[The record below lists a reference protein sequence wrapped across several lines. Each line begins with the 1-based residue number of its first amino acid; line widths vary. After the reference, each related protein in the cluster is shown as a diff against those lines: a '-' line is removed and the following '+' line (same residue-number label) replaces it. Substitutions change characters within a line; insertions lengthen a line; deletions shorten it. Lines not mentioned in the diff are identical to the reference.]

1 MNFSKAK
8 IFSISFM
15 ILFFIT
21 SGVFLSISILKD
33 EAVKTHLKLVELY
46 STIFADNMT
55 KTIDGITF
63 LVNNLVV
70 FLENEHD
77 SEKIHAKLNDLL
89 RNNFEIRSINIL
101 DEENR
106 VINSSNEL
114 NKGIVVNSDEFFPQS
129 NFDKNI
135 FRIGK
140 TKEGRDLYEA
150 KDIEYINNDLDI
162 NFFSF
167 IKKM

>member
-8 IFSISFM
+8 IFSISFI

-89 RNNFEIRSINIL
+89 RNNLEIR
-101 DEENR
+101 
-106 VINSSNEL
+106 
-114 NKGIVVNSDEFFPQS
+114 
-129 NFDKNI
+129 
-135 FRIGK
+135 
-140 TKEGRDLYEA
+140 
-150 KDIEYINNDLDI
+150 
-162 NFFSF
+162 
-167 IKKM
+167 